1 MSELTA
7 QLRIAAVF
15 HQLESQKR
23 NSDEETMLAAAT
35 RIEAL
40 ESTCDEIVATIQSGA
55 RVNSKWILDAL
66 LNVLADSK

>member
-40 ESTCDEIVATIQSGA
+40 ESTCDEIVATDGYGYGGTPS
-55 RVNSKWILDAL
+55 
-66 LNVLADSK
+66 